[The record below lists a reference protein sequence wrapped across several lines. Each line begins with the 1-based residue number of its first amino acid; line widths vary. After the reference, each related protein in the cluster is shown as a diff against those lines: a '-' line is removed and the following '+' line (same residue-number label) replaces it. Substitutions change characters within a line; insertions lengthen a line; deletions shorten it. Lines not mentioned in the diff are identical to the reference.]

1 MNDAGSETGKRSPL
15 VFVGV
20 FLLVVLVIGA
30 AFSILTSMS
39 PFAGRNLPPISI
51 SSVKTADILVGGSP
65 RTIAVNPNA
74 SRIYVAD
81 WFSSNLTVV
90 DTLTHS
96 VVATVVL
103 PASSNNGIAIDYDSG
118 TVYVLVEGGVAI
130 VNGSTDKVVG
140 ELRLGFG
147 PGALAYDSATHI
159 LYGSEGGLVLNDTTG
174 GSLVGVDV
182 RTGSVVANISLG
194 YWADSIAVDSN
205 THMVY
210 AVGCAGSFV
219 CGSHA
224 SVINGSSETLLD
236 TVNIG
241 SWGYPRVAVDPKTDV
256 AYVTGVTQLVAL
268 NGRSGKVI
276 FNSNSLVCGPFDSV
290 AIIPSSN
297 QVLAI
302 TLNSDYVFVY
312 DGATGAL
319 VNMYSWTAE
328 PQYIAFNPNAGEL
341 YVTLFSGH
349 LLAFQDVT
357 QTGHIND
364 TLIHSSPFCGF
375 P

>member
-1 MNDAGSETGKRSPL
+1 MNDAGSETDNRSPL
-15 VFVGV
+15 VMVGV
-20 FLLVVLVIGA
+20 FILVVLVIGA
-30 AFSILTSMS
+30 TFLVLAVTLPIV
-39 PFAGRNLPPISI
+39 GQNLPPISI
-51 SSVKTADILVGGSP
+51 SSVKTADIPVGGYP

-90 DTLTHS
+90 DALNYS
-96 VVATVVL
+96 VIAKVAL

-130 VNGSTDKVVG
+130 VNGSTDKVIG
-140 ELRLGFG
+140 ELRLDFG
-147 PGALAYDSATHI
+147 PGALAYDPATHI
-159 LYGSEGGLVLNDTTG
+159 LYGSEGGLSENGTMG

-194 YWADSIAVDSN
+194 YSADGIAVDSN

-256 AYVTGVTQLVAL
+256 VYVTGVTQLVAL
-268 NGRSGKVI
+268 NGKSGKLI
-276 FNSNSLVCGPFDSV
+276 FNSNPLVCGPFDSV
-290 AIIPSSN
+290 AVIPASN

-302 TLNSDYVFVY
+302 TLASDYVFVY

-328 PQYIAFNPNAGEL
+328 PQYVAFNPNTGES
-341 YVTLFSGH
+341 TSR
-349 LLAFQDVT
+349 
-357 QTGHIND
+357 
-364 TLIHSSPFCGF
+364 SSPDICW
-375 P
+375 PSRM